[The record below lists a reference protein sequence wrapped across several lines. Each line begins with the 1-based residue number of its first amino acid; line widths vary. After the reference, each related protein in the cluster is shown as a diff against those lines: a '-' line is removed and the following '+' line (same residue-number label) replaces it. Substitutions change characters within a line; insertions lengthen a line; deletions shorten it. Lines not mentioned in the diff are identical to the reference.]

1 MFCIMN
7 RNDYSVRKRMTIGLS
22 GFTVVAAGCIYGGRK
37 IYKNRKAKKMAAAT
51 SLVPETT
58 EEVIVSEPVIPVKPE
73 IPIEEPNAVK
83 EVSEEPSVDVAETPV
98 EVSATTETKEE
109 GIAET
114 NEEVPEETV
123 DTAKLEEE
131 EEEEVY
137 TAWWTGVK
145 EISLFL
151 NQKDAKK
158 LDYLFPPTRPYKYI
172 IYP

>member
-37 IYKNRKAKKMAAAT
+37 IYKNRKASKMAAAA
-51 SLVPETT
+51 SLVPETK
-58 EEVIVSEPVIPVKPE
+58 EEVVVSEPVIPVKPE
-73 IPIEEPNAVK
+73 IPVEEPKVVEK
-83 EVSEEPSVDVAETPV
+83 VSEEPTIDVAETPV
-98 EVSATTETKEE
+98 EAPEMTENKEE
-109 GIAET
+109 GAAET
-114 NEEVPEETV
+114 NEEVTEETKEA
-123 DTAKLEEE
+123 AKT

-151 NQKDAKK
+151 NKKDATK
-158 LDYLFPPTRPYKYI
+158 LDKLFPATRPFKYI
-172 IYP
+172 MHP